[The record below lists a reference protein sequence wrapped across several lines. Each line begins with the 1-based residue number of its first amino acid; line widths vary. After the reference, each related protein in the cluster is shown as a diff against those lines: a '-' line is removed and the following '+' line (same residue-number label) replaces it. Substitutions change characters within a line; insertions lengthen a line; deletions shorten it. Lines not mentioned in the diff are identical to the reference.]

1 MFLEQKSSIS
11 ELFLKNH
18 VTLIHE
24 DWINDAKNADL
35 ITEIHFDNIQIE
47 KSYSKFH
54 AITVFTVFL
63 Y

>member
-1 MFLEQKSSIS
+1 MIS
-11 ELFLKNH
+11 EGSCD
-18 VTLIHE
+18 TE

-35 ITEIHFDNIQIE
+35 ITEIHFDNI